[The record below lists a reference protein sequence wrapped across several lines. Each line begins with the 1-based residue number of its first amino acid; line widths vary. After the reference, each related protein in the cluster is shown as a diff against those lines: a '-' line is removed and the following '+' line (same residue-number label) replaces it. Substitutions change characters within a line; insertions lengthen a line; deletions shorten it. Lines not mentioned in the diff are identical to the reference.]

1 MPKKYKNPP
10 LLEAVCEFRF
20 VRQSP
25 WDLSMPGLMYK
36 KFETR
41 FPNKKQVKEVDYLIR
56 VGGQAGPI
64 QEIKTRERLQLL
76 VEDEKEIIQVGEHL
90 LSINRLSPYSS
101 WEEFFPLIKE
111 ALAAYREIAAP
122 DAFER
127 VGLKYVNKI
136 QIPQAPFQFEHFFDF
151 YPSLGERLPQEH
163 GPFFM
168 GLDFSFDKDRDRL
181 RLEITNGK
189 TVKPENSIIFLTLD
203 YNSTDREILNF
214 AKIEDWLK
222 CAHDRIEEV
231 FEGCLKEPSRE
242 LFGQF

>member
-20 VRQSP
+20 DKQSP
-25 WDLSMPGLMYK
+25 WDLSMPGLMYG
-36 KFETR
+36 KFKPR
-41 FPNKKQVKEVDYLIR
+41 FLKKKQFKEVDYFVR
-56 VGGQAGPI
+56 VGGQAGLI
-64 QEIKTRERLQLL
+64 QETKTRERLQLL

-111 ALAAYREIAAP
+111 ALAAYRKIATP
-122 DAFER
+122 NAFER

-136 QIPQAPFQFEHFFDF
+136 EIPQVGFQMEHFFAF
-151 YPSLGERLPQEH
+151 YAHLGERLPQEH
-163 GPFFM
+163 GPFFV
-168 GLDFSFDKDRDRL
+168 GLDFKFDKDRDRL

-189 TVKPENSIIFLTLD
+189 SEEPKNTVIFLTLD
-203 YNSTDREILNF
+203 YNSTDREILGF
-214 AKIEDWLK
+214 GKVEDWLQR
-222 CAHDRIEEV
+222 AHDRIEEV

-242 LFGQF
+242 LFGKL